1 MLRHMVLFTLKPEV
15 ETTERGVL
23 FEQIEKLS
31 DIGSVQRLVIGSLLD
46 PRDPA
51 YRDHMSRD
59 YEYALL
65 IEFDDEE
72 GLYAYQKE
80 PYHVEV
86 GREIRR
92 HVSAI
97 TVMDF
102 TTQDTG

>member
-1 MLRHMVLFTLKPEV
+1 MLRHMVLFSLKPEV
-15 ETTERGVL
+15 ETNERDVL

-31 DIGSVQRLVIGSLLD
+31 DIGSVRRLAIGSLLD
-46 PRDPA
+46 PKDPA

-86 GREIRR
+86 GKEIRR
-92 HVSAI
+92 HVNAI

-102 TTQDTG
+102 TTSD

>member
-1 MLRHMVLFTLKPEV
+1 MLRHMVLFGLKPEV
-15 ETTERGVL
+15 ETKERDAL

-31 DIGSVQRLVIGSLLD
+31 DIDSVRRLAIGSLLD
-46 PRDPA
+46 PTDPA

-59 YEYALL
+59 YQYALL
-65 IEFDDEE
+65 IEFDDEA

-80 PYHVEV
+80 PYHVGV
-86 GREIRR
+86 GKEIRK

-102 TTQDTG
+102 LTSE